1 MAKKLLGV
9 MQLDM
14 YEKMINKEFK
24 PIIDILEA
32 RGNSIRAEVVRQ
44 VKMSFGLYDLEA
56 KIKAVEVQLKELQG
70 EEESLVGTVR
80 RYNSDAD
87 FSKDSIIG
95 KEISRMM
102 SQLNHPLAEVE
113 EKRDKTIKELRLSG
127 LPDEIQEVFTALDTT
142 VAKLTADMKKLPAIT
157 PRQIKGKK

>member
-32 RGNSIRAEVVRQ
+32 RGNNIRAEVVQQ
-44 VKMSFGLYDLEA
+44 VKKKFGLYELEA
-56 KIKAVEVQLKELQG
+56 KIKAVEVQLKELKG
-70 EEESLVGTVR
+70 EEESLVGNVNYST
-80 RYNSDAD
+80 D
-87 FSKDSIIG
+87 FNNHSIIG
-95 KEISRMM
+95 KEVSRMM

-127 LPDEIQEVFTALDTT
+127 LPDEIQKVFTTLDVT
-142 VAKLTADMKKLPAIT
+142 VTKLTADMKKLPTIT
-157 PRQIKGKK
+157 PRQIKAKK